1 MVLGLRADQIA
12 FHLFYVGKEGSLP
25 HVRLQTRPDWQWDWT
40 LASGMVADGIL
51 SAAERL
57 ECDLIV
63 MSTQGR
69 RGFLDA
75 LCGSTTE
82 RVLRGSR
89 IPLLTVPTS

>member
-1 MVLGLRADQIA
+1 MATGLKEDKIT
-12 FHLFYVGKEGSLP
+12 FHLLYVGSARNLP
-25 HVRLQTRPDWQWDWT
+25 HVRLPIGPEWQWGWT
-40 LASGMVADGIL
+40 VASGMVADGIL
-51 SAAERL
+51 STAERL

-69 RGFLDA
+69 HGFLDA

-82 RVLRGSR
+82 QVLRRSR